1 MISFS
6 DVSFNYTGDTYVLSY
21 LSLSIEKGQ
30 FVCVLGANG
39 SGKST
44 FSKLINALLVPDK
57 GTVEVDGYD
66 TSQSANTYIIR
77 STAGM
82 VFQNPDD
89 QIVASLVENDVAFGP
104 ENLGIENP
112 ELRQRVDAAL
122 KQVGLQTSG
131 KRETTALSGGQKQR
145 VAIAGVLAMEPSI
158 LVFDEASSMLDPRG
172 RRGLMRVCKELH
184 EQGLTIVMITHFMEE
199 AAEADRVIVMEDGR
213 CVLDGTPE
221 EVLTQDSVLRSFNLD
236 IPFAAQMSRLL
247 QDRGISL
254 ETHIETTSLKEE
266 LCRLHS
272 NK

>member
-6 DVSFNYTGDTYVLSY
+6 DVSFTYTGTSYVLSD

-30 FVCVLGANG
+30 FVCVLGENG

-57 GTVEVDGYD
+57 GTVQVDGLD
-66 TSQSANTYIIR
+66 TSDPTNTYLIR

-89 QIVASLVENDVAFGP
+89 QLVASLVENDVAFGP

-158 LVFDEASSMLDPRG
+158 MILDEASAMLDPRG

-199 AAEADRVIVMEDGR
+199 AAEADRVIVIKSGR
-213 CVLDGTPE
+213 CVLDGTPDE
-221 EVLTQDSVLRSFNLD
+221 ILTQDEVLRSLNLD

-247 QDRGISL
+247 QDRGIPIG
-254 ETHIETTSLKEE
+254 THIETTSLKEE
-266 LCRLHS
+266 LCRLRS

>member
-6 DVSFNYTGDTYVLSY
+6 DASFTYTGNEYVLSD
-21 LSLSIEKGQ
+21 LSLTIEKGQ

-57 GTVEVDGYD
+57 GTVSVDGME
-66 TSQSANTYIIR
+66 TSDPANTFPIR

-104 ENLGIENP
+104 ENLGIANP
-112 ELRQRVDAAL
+112 ELRQRVEAAL
-122 KQVGLQTSG
+122 DRVGLGASA

-145 VAIAGVLAMEPSI
+145 IAIAGVLAMEPSI
-158 LVFDEASSMLDPRG
+158 LVFDEASAMLDPRG

-184 EQGLTIVMITHFMEE
+184 AQGLTIVMITHFMEE
-199 AAEADRVIVMEDGR
+199 AAEADRVIVMENGR
-213 CVLDGTPE
+213 CVLDGTPD
-221 EVLTQDSVLRSFNLD
+221 EVLTQDEVLRRFNLD
-236 IPFAAQMSRLL
+236 VPFSAQMSRLL
-247 QDRGISL
+247 QDRGIDLS
-254 ETHIETTSLKEE
+254 THIETASLKEE
-266 LCRLHS
+266 LCRLYS
-272 NK
+272 SK